1 MKTEAITFLDGRI
14 ELHVQKF
21 KSPEGDPC
29 AVLVVKERGLNCG
42 IFPSTVF
49 HLLEED
55 AYTIE
60 DAVAAFNEVMRRPA
74 LQDAAE

>member
-1 MKTEAITFLDGRI
+1 
-14 ELHVQKF
+14 
-21 KSPEGDPC
+21 
-29 AVLVVKERGLNCG
+29 VVKERGLNCG